1 MQKNPRKC
9 RKNATKRGKIA
20 GGGGGVLISIPKSHQ
35 DGRGVSR
42 AKSGNQEV
50 SNPIY
55 CGYIRFGE
63 TISPRQEHLQ
73 IIDDQTFV
81 TVQEILT
88 QRAAKDEE
96 KRSIARTTKGSTM
109 LSGNIFCGHCGHR
122 IIAGT
127 WWDNYKRKD
136 GSKASKKRYRYYC
149 YHKNRGLCGCDGAYA
164 YTAEKV
170 DAAVTDIIKQYL
182 DRIRETPKDMA
193 LENRYRKQ
201 LQELQSRKKQLERE
215 HDKIAKKVQTLT
227 DEIGRALMGE
237 SKFDLDTLS
246 VAIESARAELRGNE
260 DASAQCAGKLAE
272 QRDAIDGLDGK
283 YDQFRSWAEEF
294 DAAPLAVKKMIAGQL
309 ITRIELKKGYEMTIY
324 FNPTY
329 EQFLSHEPEKV
340 LLAG

>member
-1 MQKNPRKC
+1 MQKLTALAYKVQYRRVGESESLHLFTPR
-9 RKNATKRGKIA
+9 RAWSATHKIGKSRG
-20 GGGGGVLISIPKSHQ
+20 
-35 DGRGVSR
+35 
-42 AKSGNQEV
+42 
-50 SNPIY
+50 
-55 CGYIRFGE
+55 
-63 TISPRQEHLQ
+63 
-73 IIDDQTFV
+73 
-81 TVQEILT
+81 
-88 QRAAKDEE
+88 
-96 KRSIARTTKGSTM
+96 
-109 LSGNIFCGHCGHR
+109 CGHR

-127 WWDNYKRKD
+127 WWGNYTLAD
-136 GSKASKKRYRYYC
+136 GTQKTKKRYKHHC
-149 YHKNRGLCGCDGAYA
+149 YHRNRKLAACDGAYA
-164 YTAEKV
+164 YTADRV

-201 LQELQSRKKQLERE
+201 LQELQTRKKQLERE

-237 SKFDLDTLS
+237 SRFDLDTLS
-246 VAIESARAELRGNE
+246 VAIESTRAELRGNE